1 MLSVTLTENNIMKK
15 YFILAISLLI
25 FGNSLYSQKDE
36 LISLNDF
43 SSTNIVFKDSKANLF
58 QSLGLPD
65 KEFNNIL
72 YVVDTIICSKLGYI
86 DSKKNITVYYYYKH
100 GLVYYSMGGDSLQI
114 VSMDLKKNQ
123 DYKIY
128 FKDIALSYEV
138 TMQNLIDKF
147 NLVEN
152 IDYENII
159 IKDYDPICYKSKEFF
174 FLNFVTHKPAVF
186 SIKFLFDKN
195 KNLEYIDF
203 GYNNGNIIPIL
214 IGNCNVSN

>member
-1 MLSVTLTENNIMKK
+1 MKK
-15 YFILAISLLI
+15 RVILIISLLFI
-25 FGNSLYSQKDE
+25 GNSLYSQKDE
-36 LISLNDF
+36 LISLKDF
-43 SSTNIVFKDSKANLF
+43 SSTDIVFKDSKANLF
-58 QSLGLPD
+58 QTLGLPD

-72 YVVDTIICSKLGYI
+72 YVVDTITYSKFRYI

-114 VSMDLKKNQ
+114 VSIDLKKNKNN
-123 DYKIY
+123 KIY
-128 FKDIALSYEV
+128 FKDIALSYKV

-147 NLVEN
+147 NLVEYD
-152 IDYENII
+152 DYEDII
-159 IKDYDPICYKSKEFF
+159 IKDYDPIYLKSQKFF

-214 IGNCNVSN
+214 IGNCNR